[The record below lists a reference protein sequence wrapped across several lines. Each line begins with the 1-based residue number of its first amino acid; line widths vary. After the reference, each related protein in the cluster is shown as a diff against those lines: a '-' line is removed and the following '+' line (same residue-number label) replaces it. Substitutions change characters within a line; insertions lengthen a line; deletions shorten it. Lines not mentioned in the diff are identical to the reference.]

1 MKKARFLAAF
11 FALFAVILVV
21 WTRSDASAWYTR
33 VLLAVSGMI
42 GPAVHGWVLEQTAQG
57 AAAWV
62 HGAAR
67 VDLSIQF
74 DALAVGQVP
83 LAALLGATPG
93 IALSRRATLMLAGFA
108 LCFAFHAFVIVL
120 FPLLV
125 FYKNAFTDVVGTF
138 LGLVAFVGAPVIIWF
153 ILAFKEIRE
162 WLPTFRGATPA

>member
-1 MKKARFLAAF
+1 MNKARFLAVF

-21 WTRSDASAWYTR
+21 WTRADVSTWYTE
-33 VLLAVSGMI
+33 VLLAVAGPI
-42 GPAVHGWVLEQTAQG
+42 GGAVHGWVLVRAGQG
-57 AAAWV
+57 AAWV
-62 HGAAR
+62 QGAAR

-93 IALSRRATLMLAGFA
+93 IAWPRRVRVFILGFVV
-108 LCFAFHAFVIVL
+108 CFAFHTFVIVM

-125 FYKNAFTDVVGTF
+125 YYKNAFTDVIGTF

-153 ILAFKEIRE
+153 ALVFPELRQ
-162 WLPTFRGATPA
+162 WLPTFRRSAAAA